1 MRMKLF
7 IGNLSYDTTDDTL
20 RTFFE
25 SNGHTVESVTVVL
38 DRDTGR
44 SRGFAF
50 VEMADDA
57 GRTALESLNG
67 QSLDGR
73 DLRIDQAKERR

>member
-1 MRMKLF
+1 MKLF
-7 IGNLSYDTTDDTL
+7 VGNLSYDTTDDGV
-20 RTFFE
+20 RSFFE
-25 SNGHTVESVTVVL
+25 SAGHSVESVTVVL

-50 VEMADDA
+50 VEMDDEA
-57 GRTALESLNG
+57 GRAAIEALNG

-73 DLRIDQAKERR
+73 DLRIDKANERR